1 MKITIPNKKIQVKPL
16 QLGNVQ
22 TIHNC
27 CEHSLPIA
35 GNNEPSFLDR
45 LNEELAKHIYEDED
59 SLGTQ
64 GELIAKEALHLVDG
78 LKEGYGVT
86 TGWNTPDTLAYQMM
100 EFNLFEFAE
109 SKTEARLAA
118 MTDLLID
125 KEKLQIRSFE
135 DFKKLALK
143 EVSEFNEEWLLAEY
157 NLSIS
162 VGQNAAAYQRF
173 MAEKDDFQ
181 YIQYQTAGDSNVR
194 SAHAKLDGLIVNL
207 DDKKAMKL
215 FPPNGYGCRCEM
227 IQLPSKPNKKDVTNG
242 DDVIDLMNRIDPKWR
257 KSQFEINRGDLKQV
271 FTNEQFYANTKG
283 MSKKINDMTF
293 DKYNL
298 KPYDKFK
305 TGLKPIKLDETITE
319 KNVNELFKTNGKT
332 KGNKNFMGFEDYF
345 KRKMII
351 TEDVFKRHTKGHYI
365 NENRHQLFPHIKD
378 ILNKPDEVWLS
389 RENNKNNQSLR
400 YVKYYNNTAIV
411 VLCEMN
417 NTNLEIKTWF
427 EMKEEKTT
435 RSGILIKRKG

>member
-1 MKITIPNKKIQVKPL
+1 M

-27 CEHSLPIA
+27 CEQPKFIA
-35 GNNEPSFLDR
+35 TGEPSFLDN
-45 LNEELAKHIYEDED
+45 LNKELAKQIYNDHD

-64 GELIAKEALHLVDG
+64 GRLIAKEALHLVDG
-78 LKEGYGVT
+78 LKKGYGVT
-86 TGWNTPDTLAYQMM
+86 VGWNTPDTLAYQMM

-135 DFKKLALK
+135 DYKKLALK

-162 VGQNAAAYQRF
+162 VGQNSAAYQRF

-181 YIQYQTAGDSNVR
+181 YVQYQTAGDSNVR

-227 IQLPSKPNKKDVTNG
+227 IQLPSKPNKEDVTNG
-242 DDVIDLMNRIDPKWR
+242 DDAMDLMSRIDPKWR

-271 FTNEQFYANTKG
+271 FTNEQFYADTKG

-293 DKYNL
+293 DKYGL
-298 KPYDKFK
+298 LPYDEFK
-305 TGLKPIKLDETITE
+305 KGLKPIKLDDTITE
-319 KNVNELFKTNGKT
+319 NNVNELFKTNGKT

-345 KRKMII
+345 GRKLILQKGTFDTHIDQHYTNDSEKRP
-351 TEDVFKRHTKGHYI
+351 
-365 NENRHQLFPHIKD
+365 QLFPHIKD
-378 ILNKPDEVWLS
+378 VISNPDEVWLT
-389 RENNKNNQSLR
+389 REKTKNNQTLR
-400 YVKYYNNTAIV
+400 YIKYYKDKAFV
-411 VLCEMN
+411 VLGEMN
-417 NTNLEIKTWF
+417 NNHFEIKTWF
-427 EMKEEKTT
+427 EMKDEKKT
-435 RSGILIKRKG
+435 RNGLLVKNKKG